1 MRTSTIDR
9 AALFVALAAS
19 FSPARALTQ
28 EELVAKIQAAGYSQ
42 VKDVKSTAE
51 GTTAKALK
59 DGKPVTLVVDSSGQI
74 KERN

>member
-1 MRTSTIDR
+1 MRTSTIYR
-9 AALFVALAAS
+9 AALFVALVAGL
-19 FSPARALTQ
+19 SPAHALTQ

-51 GTTAKALK
+51 GTTAKAVK

>member
-1 MRTSTIDR
+1 MRTSTIYR
-9 AALFVALAAS
+9 AALLVALAAGL
-19 FSPARALTQ
+19 SPAHALTQ

-51 GTTAKALK
+51 GTTAKAVK